1 MHTVRLGRI
10 NGFPVAIPHSDSHRK
25 TGIAGRHTCNPTE
38 ATRLIDSITF
48 SNYSVLV
55 GIGLRGHRD
64 MIILQDHR
72 EAISK

>member
-25 TGIAGRHTCNPTE
+25 TGIAGRHTYNPIET
-38 ATRLIDSITF
+38 TRLIDSITF
-48 SNYSVLV
+48 SNYSVFL
-55 GIGLRGHRD
+55 GIDLRGHRD
-64 MIILQDHR
+64 MNILQDHR